1 MHVNISLFIFVV
13 FRINIKM
20 QSLLETLSENIR
32 FYRKKSGLS
41 QLKLAYQIEMS
52 PSYLN
57 DIENGRQYI
66 SMKMLER
73 LAEFFK
79 IPPYKLLLPLDSSL
93 ENSVSAE
100 CETEL
105 RALQKEVNNL
115 FEERLK
121 NV

>member
-1 MHVNISLFIFVV
+1 
-13 FRINIKM
+13 M